1 MRRFTNLT
9 RKLVFQGLAIL
20 VFAVALQ
27 LFPANS
33 LAADGDAKLWVRAA
47 AEAMGGEAKLRAL
60 KSVKIESIGHKYWLE
75 QSERPEGPWLVD
87 YQQVTEVHD
96 LVGKRL
102 QQTSESKNFQA
113 TKWGGATL
121 IYANGVAA
129 FIRGNQFSPVP
140 ASFAQGAEEALEF
153 APERLLLSALEAQDL
168 HAERDVTLQGVSN
181 HLAVFK
187 WKEAT
192 VKLFLNVHTAL
203 PTAVEVTRA
212 HPYDFYWSVWGDVK
226 TQIFFSLWNLETAGI
241 RYPRQIDTVRNA
253 QPYTSFT
260 AINVAFDVPIQDDA
274 FAIPDGVKVAF
285 AGRKQMVKDLPLGRP
300 NKPAQEL
307 AKDIVQIPGAWNV
320 ALIKQ
325 SDGIV
330 VLEAPIGSGYSEKV
344 LAEIEKR
351 FPATPIKAVITTS
364 DAWPHLGGVREYV
377 ARGITVYA
385 LDLNQPILE
394 RLIASPYAQM
404 PDTLAAKNV
413 RAKMKYVS
421 TKTVLGTGANRLEI
435 YPIRSESGE
444 RMLMVYFPEHH
455 LLYGSDLVQGGQG
468 GGFFMPQYLT
478 ELNDAVKREGLQV
491 NTVFAMHAPAI
502 EWTKITEAI
511 KQAWSP
517 SPADK

>member
-1 MRRFTNLT
+1 
-9 RKLVFQGLAIL
+9 
-20 VFAVALQ
+20 
-27 LFPANS
+27 
-33 LAADGDAKLWVRAA
+33 
-47 AEAMGGEAKLRAL
+47 
-60 KSVKIESIGHKYWLE
+60 
-75 QSERPEGPWLVD
+75 
-87 YQQVTEVHD
+87 
-96 LVGKRL
+96 
-102 QQTSESKNFQA
+102 
-113 TKWGGATL
+113 
-121 IYANGVAA
+121 
-129 FIRGNQFSPVP
+129 
-140 ASFAQGAEEALEF
+140 
-153 APERLLLSALEAQDL
+153 
-168 HAERDVTLQGVSN
+168 
-181 HLAVFK
+181 
-187 WKEAT
+187 
-192 VKLFLNVHTAL
+192 LNVHTAL

-502 EWTKITEAI
+502 EWTKFTEAI